1 MHTYA
6 CVARACPILPLSK
19 LYFVFQ
25 QFYALGKP
33 KCYSPLEN
41 LRLKLLLLRAQKIF
55 LWSILIEWMFV
66 RVFLQ
71 QNSLNFF
78 PGARRAFVTFY
89 KVPSLS
95 LLLTP
100 HFVEFLH

>member
-55 LWSILIEWMFV
+55 LWPSSLKTYALRQWMFV

-71 QNSLNFF
+71 
-78 PGARRAFVTFY
+78 
-89 KVPSLS
+89 KI
-95 LLLTP
+95 
-100 HFVEFLH
+100 H